1 MVVRERKSD
10 RGRLEKN
17 RMGIGEEL
25 NRKRGYM
32 KVYKF
37 GGASVKDAEGV
48 RNLQQIVAQESDD
61 LVIVVSAMGKTT
73 NALEALLADLLANK
87 DEEATEKWKDI
98 LKFHFGIMD
107 GLDFSNALGR
117 EVSRK
122 LGGGWQPQQL
132 RDAGVK
138 RVLGNLIGD
147 GSVNSKVANVYERA
161 YDAVVSM
168 GERMST
174 TIVAAYLRQCGIDV
188 VLWDM
193 TWLLQTDETFR
204 EAAVDM
210 EASEKLIRK
219 AWDKIE
225 GRKIVVAQGF
235 IGGTKNGEPTTL
247 GREGSDY
254 SAAIIGNIL
263 GAESVTI
270 WKDVPGI
277 LNADPRLVSETTKID
292 ELSYNDAVELAY
304 SGAQVIHPKTIRP
317 LENKHIPLYV
327 KPFGDVK
334 AAGSIIKD
342 EAKPIDTPIYI
353 WRKNQILVT
362 MRAKDFSFVLEESLS
377 HIFEI
382 VKRNRLKVS
391 LIQSSAVTIS
401 VCMDND
407 GRRVQQAI
415 AELQNDYKVSWNE
428 GLNLLSIRGTTPE
441 ILRREQEGRTILLSQ
456 TTRRTARFVMKE
468 TNLI

>member
-1 MVVRERKSD
+1 
-10 RGRLEKN
+10 
-17 RMGIGEEL
+17 
-25 NRKRGYM
+25 M

-37 GGASVKDAEGV
+37 GGASVKDADGV
-48 RNLQQIVAQESDD
+48 RNLQQIVAQESGD

-73 NALEALLADLLANK
+73 NALEAVLADQLAGNDDGAK
-87 DEEATEKWKDI
+87 KKWDDI
-98 LKFHFGIMD
+98 YAYHFGIIR
-107 GLDFSNALGR
+107 GLGLGEECCEGLR
-117 EVSRK
+117 RLVEELERNSVR
-122 LGGGWQPQQL
+122 GG
-132 RDAGVK
+132 
-138 RVLGNLIGD
+138 
-147 GSVNSKVANVYERA
+147 SYEQS
-161 YDAVVSM
+161 YDSVVSI

-174 TIVAAYLRQCGIDV
+174 MIVAAYLRQCGMDA

-193 TWLLQTDETFR
+193 TQLLRTDETFR
-204 EAAVDM
+204 EAVVDM
-210 EASEKLIRK
+210 DASEKLIRK

-235 IGGTKNGEPTTL
+235 IGGTEKGEPTTL

-327 KPFGDVK
+327 KPFGNAK

-342 EAKPIDTPIYI
+342 EAKAISVPVYI
-353 WRKNQILVT
+353 WRKNQVLIT

-377 HIFEI
+377 HIFAI
-382 VKRNRLKVS
+382 IHRYRLRVS

-401 VCMDND
+401 VCVDNT
-407 GRRVQQAI
+407 RYVQAAI
-415 AELQNDYKVSWNE
+415 EALQDDYKVSWNE
-428 GLNLLSIRGTTPE
+428 GLSLLTIRGTTPE

-456 TTRRTARFVMKE
+456 TTRRTARFVIKE
-468 TNLI
+468 TNLIQ